1 MFLLEFGIWNNVQ
14 SNIGRRNR
22 LFKIK
27 TNNRITKTRAV
38 QYVAVVK
45 NTRNATLYSD
55 VNSGRS
61 ANNDSVRMI
70 TF

>member
-1 MFLLEFGIWNNVQ
+1 MFLLKFGIWNNVQ

-27 TNNRITKTRAV
+27 TNNRINKPRAV

-45 NTRNATLYSD
+45 KNTQRNI
-55 VNSGRS
+55 VQ
-61 ANNDSVRMI
+61 
-70 TF
+70 